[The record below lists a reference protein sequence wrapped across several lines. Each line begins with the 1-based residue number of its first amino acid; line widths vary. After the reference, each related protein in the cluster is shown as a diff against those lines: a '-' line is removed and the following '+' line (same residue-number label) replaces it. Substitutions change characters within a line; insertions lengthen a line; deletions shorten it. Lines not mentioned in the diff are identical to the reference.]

1 VSSPSP
7 IVPDPDTGAPP
18 PRSPTPERLEAWPA
32 RLGAPPGLFKA
43 ICRPLDRLPGTTR
56 ALAAKPSCVADARN
70 PNPRRHRF
78 PLSTLPRRQ
87 GARIETR
94 KEVSRPSVPLVGV
107 PVHPVALE
115 PSPEFFGRAAAPC
128 RRSAALQPLLL
139 PRLNSLRRALRL
151 GASCASNH
159 ALEPVIG
166 FAGELTAP
174 RRSSPT
180 AACRSHVSCAAG
192 SRSSDLDPSAAA
204 A

>member
-1 VSSPSP
+1 
-7 IVPDPDTGAPP
+7 
-18 PRSPTPERLEAWPA
+18 
-32 RLGAPPGLFKA
+32 
-43 ICRPLDRLPGTTR
+43 
-56 ALAAKPSCVADARN
+56 
-70 PNPRRHRF
+70 
-78 PLSTLPRRQ
+78 
-87 GARIETR
+87 
-94 KEVSRPSVPLVGV
+94 VPLVGV